1 MLRSGFHLPRVRG
14 RSLEGRAG
22 CWKLQKLGTGGTCQL
37 DPSRSGAFA
46 KLKAVVCQ
54 TWPDPRSPAA
64 GPNLESRG
72 GRGRAPRPSRK
83 GSRIYRR
90 CVTNATV
97 HPELALSPSSQA
109 AHPSILFLSQCQLT
123 LSPRTVAQDR
133 HFRVTVDTFLSLTW
147 TVSGSVPPGPSRNFF
162 SCQVHPDVP
171 PSASKYNSPPRPL
184 CALRLREKLA
194 PPSHP
199 TVTGFMVRLLVQQS

>member
-1 MLRSGFHLPRVRG
+1 MHVGIYEWVLGFRLLK
-14 RSLEGRAG
+14 SLLWGH
-22 CWKLQKLGTGGTCQL
+22 
-37 DPSRSGAFA
+37 
-46 KLKAVVCQ
+46 KLKLLSLSLFINVSA
-54 TWPDPRSPAA
+54 
-64 GPNLESRG
+64 
-72 GRGRAPRPSRK
+72 

-97 HPELALSPSSQA
+97 HPELVLSPSSQA

-133 HFRVTVDTFLSLTW
+133 DFRVTVDTFLSLTW
-147 TVSGSVPPGPSRNFF
+147 TVSGSIPPGPSRNFF

-184 CALRLREKLA
+184 CALRLRGKLA